1 MLLKNNKS
9 IKEKAF
15 KNKIYC
21 GIRLELDL
29 LIKTQDFLKS
39 NFLVLSLKIVKKQ
52 RAYLEP
58 CRCILNLIPQ
68 QKEPELLGEM
78 AATKS
83 TVRNVQSKTEASQ
96 SARKQVCA

>member
-58 CRCILNLIPQ
+58 CQ